1 MASTELDQEFFKVGT
16 SFNRPIPG
24 QSLTNDPENPA
35 PFERAPKFTE
45 KPEVLKYYFQL
56 FTEEENYERI
66 LTALDSDVSVMEIV
80 QVFLF
85 KGFED
90 GLFNPDM
97 MLLVAEP
104 LAYMIAALAERAGVD
119 FTIMGD
125 PDEYEN
131 DEGEEDKLPTLNKA
145 LSSIDKPQLEEDF
158 PSELS
163 EGLEQVVPP
172 KGRSLL
178 GER

>member
-1 MASTELDQEFFKVGT
+1 MAATELDKEFFKVGT

-24 QSLTNDPENPA
+24 QSLTNDPDAPA
-35 PFERAPKFTE
+35 PFERAPQFTD
-45 KPEVLKYYFQL
+45 KPAALKYYFEL
-56 FTEEENYERI
+56 FTDEENYDKI
-66 LTALDSDVSVMEIV
+66 LMALDADVSIMEIV
-80 QVFLF
+80 KVFLF

-97 MLLVAEP
+97 MLLLAEP

-125 PDEYEN
+125 PDEYESS
-131 DEGEEDKLPTLNKA
+131 EEDKLPTLNKA
-145 LSSIDKPQLEEDF
+145 LSSIDKPEMDEDF
-158 PSELS
+158 PSELANS
-163 EGLEQVVPP
+163 LEQVTPP

>member
-1 MASTELDQEFFKVGT
+1 MRSRKLYKT
-16 SFNRPIPG
+16 S
-24 QSLTNDPENPA
+24 
-35 PFERAPKFTE
+35 
-45 KPEVLKYYFQL
+45 
-56 FTEEENYERI
+56 
-66 LTALDSDVSVMEIV
+66 
-80 QVFLF
+80 
-85 KGFED
+85 FED

-104 LAYMIAALAERAGVD
+104 LAYMIATLAERAGVD

-172 KGRSLL
+172 TGRSLL